1 MNYEIT
7 GLSEPKLDV
16 NNRMLVRI
24 FTPDTWSTTDT
35 GVKVEQGV
43 TIFCYQQDIF
53 DTLKVGD
60 TITVN

>member
-24 FTPDTWSTTDT
+24 FTPDKWSTDED
-35 GVKVEQGV
+35 G
-43 TIFCYQQDIF
+43 
-53 DTLKVGD
+53 
-60 TITVN
+60 N

>member
-24 FTPDTWSTTDT
+24 FTPDIWSTDED
-35 GVKVEQGV
+35 GNIRLEEGK
-43 TIFCYQQDIF
+43 TIFCYDESFFPNLEIG
-53 DTLKVGD
+53 K
-60 TITVN
+60 TITP